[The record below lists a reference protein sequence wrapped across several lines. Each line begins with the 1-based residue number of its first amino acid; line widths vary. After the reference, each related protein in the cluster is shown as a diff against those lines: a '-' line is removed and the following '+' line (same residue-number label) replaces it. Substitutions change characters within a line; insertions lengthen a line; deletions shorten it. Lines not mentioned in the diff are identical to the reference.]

1 MSATKTW
8 NVGDVLSAS
17 DLNSNFTKLP
27 YSVMPFT
34 STYTAGA
41 IATNSTALVA
51 IPFTASRFSVAPVVT
66 VSCDSRYL
74 TAYVYSVTS
83 GTVTVGLSN
92 NGNAS
97 SAATVV
103 ITGIAMQWAS
113 GSAAG

>member
-8 NVGDVLSAS
+8 SIGDVLTAS
-17 DLNSNFTKLP
+17 DLNSNWSKLP

-34 STYTAGA
+34 STYTSGA
-41 IATNSTALVA
+41 IAANATALVA
-51 IPFTASRFSVAPVVT
+51 IPFTASRFSVAPIVT
-66 VSCDSRYL
+66 VSCSDRYL
-74 TAYVYSVTS
+74 TAYVYSVNA

-103 ITGIAMQWAS
+103 IYGNATQWS
-113 GSAAG
+113 SSTAAG